1 MDSVAVGQLVEEEFD
16 ANLLQDI
23 ESAGSALD
31 KAQIFLED
39 FQKSRVEILP
49 AVLGSLYAQGNLT
62 KKQFLRYFKLQVQ
75 SGLLIKFESEAAYAK
90 FQTQSIDVLAL
101 TKKAREKHKIE
112 LVYLKK
118 IVSLSQSF
126 RDEFTK
132 QKSQHCI
139 ELYYDNDQILYLACY
154 DSDQIKQWQ
163 QYIKK
168 AMHFYDWFEGLKA
181 FLESDQDNLTE
192 HVSYK
197 LNEIVEFVEQ
207 YSSIERVEIPFI
219 AKSAALANDKKRLL
233 LKQHS
238 ILKPSD
244 DEETK
249 TESPQP
255 VFVEE

>member
-1 MDSVAVGQLVEEEFD
+1 M
-16 ANLLQDI
+16 
-23 ESAGSALD
+23 
-31 KAQIFLED
+31 
-39 FQKSRVEILP
+39 
-49 AVLGSLYAQGNLT
+49 
-62 KKQFLRYFKLQVQ
+62 
-75 SGLLIKFESEAAYAK
+75 IKFESEAAYAK
-90 FQTQSIDVLAL
+90 FQAQSIDVLAL
-101 TKKAREKHKIE
+101 TQKAREKHKIE

-118 IVSLSQSF
+118 ILSLSQSF

-168 AMHFYDWFEGLKA
+168 AMQFYDWFETLKA

-197 LNEIVEFVEQ
+197 LNEVVEFVEQ

-219 AKSAALANDKKRLL
+219 AKGVALANDKKRLL
-233 LKQHS
+233 LKQHT
-238 ILKPSD
+238 ILKTSKQ
-244 DEETK
+244 EEAK
-249 TESPQP
+249 SESPQP
-255 VFVEE
+255 VFVEEQQSSDSEEFKTPNDSFDSFEGEQSGSMSPVATHAISL